1 METCRCVYMHMNTYM
16 HLSMYLNS
24 SIVFSHFFS
33 YLVFSCLLFSSLLFA
48 SLLFSFLVFYSIL
61 CFFFCFLVFS
71 SLLSPSYLFPFT
83 CTRTWLHTCIC
94 TCMRLCGHVC
104 LCICEPNNIFQV
116 KLLLANIFCRST
128 KADSTLRSSQVV
140 PHTSTNR
147 ALSRLTS
154 EVRRDLVHST

>member
-1 METCRCVYMHMNTYM
+1 VRVYAYEYVYA
-16 HLSMYLNS
+16 SEY
-24 SIVFSHFFS
+24 VFVFFYCFFS
-33 YLVFSCLLFSSLLFA
+33 FLLLPCLLLSSLLFSAFCFSSLLFPCLLFY
-48 SLLFSFLVFYSIL
+48 SLL
-61 CFFFCFLVFS
+61 FFCFLVFS

-104 LCICEPNNIFQV
+104 LCICEPNNMFQV

-140 PHTSTNR
+140 PHPSTNR

-154 EVRRDLVHST
+154 EVERDPVHST